1 MFFFY
6 RLSIYLVALLVSSV
20 AADCELEEKIKQL
33 ICVLNE
39 GPVRHFISTTES
51 SFLPFL
57 DCPSKTTFDSLKL
70 TVERKMQ
77 NIERDNRE
85 AFASG
90 KNVNK
95 N

>member
-1 MFFFY
+1 M
-6 RLSIYLVALLVSSV
+6 
-20 AADCELEEKIKQL
+20 EEKIKQL
-33 ICVLNE
+33 ICVLTD
-39 GPVRHFISTTES
+39 GPNRHFIGTTES

-70 TVERKMQ
+70 TVERKLK
-77 NIERDNRE
+77 NIERDNRK
-85 AFASG
+85 AFESG